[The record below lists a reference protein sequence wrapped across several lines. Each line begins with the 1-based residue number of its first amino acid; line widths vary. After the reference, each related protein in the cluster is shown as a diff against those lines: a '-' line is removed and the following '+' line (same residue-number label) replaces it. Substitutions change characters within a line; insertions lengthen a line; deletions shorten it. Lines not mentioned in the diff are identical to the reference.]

1 VARHQII
8 NRYNDLELRFI
19 FSRYTATLA
28 SFIIETDGE
37 PILYPTSDDTYFIG
51 RDFRVSYNFE
61 ALKPSR
67 DTDIN
72 PVGMALDFIYDY
84 EWNEFNDE
92 GEYVIED
99 GLLVPKYNDYNFHR
113 LLFDG
118 SLYSPLWGDHTL
130 TTRLVGGTILGP
142 AVPDFFDFISVV

>member
-1 VARHQII
+1 MNGNVSFDDQIIPTEVTYNLLEFDFAARHQII

-19 FSRYTATLA
+19 FSRYTATPA
-28 SFIIETDGE
+28 SFIIPTDGE

-61 ALKPSR
+61 ALKPTR

-72 PVGMALDFIYDY
+72 PVGMSLDIIYDY

-99 GLLVPKYNDYNFHR
+99 GLLMPK
-113 LLFDG
+113 LQ
-118 SLYSPLWGDHTL
+118 
-130 TTRLVGGTILGP
+130 
-142 AVPDFFDFISVV
+142 